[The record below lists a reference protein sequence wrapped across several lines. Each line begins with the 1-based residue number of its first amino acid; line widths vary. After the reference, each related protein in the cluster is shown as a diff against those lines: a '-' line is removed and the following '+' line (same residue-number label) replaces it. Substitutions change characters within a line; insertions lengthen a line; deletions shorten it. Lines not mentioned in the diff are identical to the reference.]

1 VPWKPTARH
10 SQGCRRSSGV
20 LALLAEQPQ
29 RSDAERAAFIS
40 LISERAPVITGD
52 RPLKGV
58 TPLVKAY
65 GVFSRQYTRNTGC
78 YKALNHLK
86 RVL

>member
-10 SQGCRRSSGV
+10 SQGCGRSSGV

-29 RSDAERAAFIS
+29 RSDAERAAFIG

-52 RPLKGV
+52 RTLKGV
-58 TPLVKAY
+58 APLVKAY
-65 GVFSRQYTRNTGC
+65 SVFSGQYTGNTGC
-78 YKALNHLK
+78 YRAFNHLK